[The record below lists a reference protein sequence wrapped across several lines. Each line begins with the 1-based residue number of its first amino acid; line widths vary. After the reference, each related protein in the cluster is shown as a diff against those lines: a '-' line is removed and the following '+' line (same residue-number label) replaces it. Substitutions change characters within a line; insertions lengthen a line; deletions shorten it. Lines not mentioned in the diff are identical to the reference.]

1 MQDEQSNDVV
11 LSQVVRAYFG
21 AYESENRDAVELLLA
36 KDFTF
41 TSPNDDSIDRAT
53 YFERCWPQGDAA
65 RDQTIEKIVVQ
76 GDKAF
81 VTYTCA
87 TGNGKSFRNTEF
99 FTFTGEQISSVYVY
113 FGAAYQDG
121 VIV

>member
-1 MQDEQSNDVV
+1 MQDTKLTN
-11 LSQVVRAYFG
+11 VVRAYFG
-21 AYESENRDAVELLLA
+21 AYETENREVVESLLA
-36 KDFTF
+36 DNFTF
-41 TSPNDDSIDRAT
+41 TSPNDDNIDRAT

-65 RDQTIEKIVVQ
+65 REQTIEKIVVE
-76 GDKAF
+76 GDKAY
-81 VTYTCA
+81 VTYSCV

-99 FTFTGEQISSVYVY
+99 FTFTGERIASVDVY

>member
-1 MQDEQSNDVV
+1 MQDTKHNDAA

-21 AYESENRDAVELLLA
+21 AYESENRDAAEALLSE
-36 KDFTF
+36 DFTF
-41 TSPNDDSIDRAT
+41 TSPNDDAIDRAT

-65 RDQTIEKIVVQ
+65 RDQTIEKIVVE

-81 VTYTCA
+81 VTYTCT

-99 FTFTGEQISSVYVY
+99 FTFAGQRISSVDVY